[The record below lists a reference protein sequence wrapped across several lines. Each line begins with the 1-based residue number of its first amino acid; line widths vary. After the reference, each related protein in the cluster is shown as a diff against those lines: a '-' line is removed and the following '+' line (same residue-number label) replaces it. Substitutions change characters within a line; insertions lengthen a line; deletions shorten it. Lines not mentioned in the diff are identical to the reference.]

1 MRLFHSLRETAR
13 RLREDSQG
21 NVLIMMAALLIPM
34 LFAVGMGID
43 YGRAQTQQT
52 RMNAAA
58 DAAALAGTNATLMQQ
73 STDTALAAARQI
85 FISQVSGLQDIQFNA
100 ATDLNVSLV
109 DTGALNSG
117 RTIVVSYTAKSV
129 NLFGGIL
136 GYATLPIAGSST
148 ANAAQA
154 PHINFFLTMDKS
166 PSMLLPSTSSGLT
179 SIRNATGCAFACH
192 AQDPRADGIN
202 IKTSNS
208 RDVFLNGN
216 YYNSGN
222 TGYKTWYQID
232 SSKNLY
238 DQNGTKIGTSVSVAS
253 NRFSFTYKDL
263 SNKSQSITGFY
274 ADGYWLTHNYTTL
287 YPTAS
292 PIPLRI
298 GAETLAAQD
307 LIPFAQNMATKNNV
321 TYKMQVFSFDWTHPG
336 YSTPVTTHTSMTDVQ
351 NMTTSNIP
359 DLDSTTDF
367 WYANGKPTSSTNI
380 NDKAT
385 EFNNM
390 LTAMNS
396 TMPNPGDGTTTAKPQ
411 EVLFIITDG
420 VTDEQI
426 GSSRWNRELTTAHLN
441 NCTTIKNRGIKIA
454 ILYTEYLPD
463 ALTGDSWSQSN
474 VAPYLGNVLPALQK
488 CASAARDGTPLV
500 YTVSTDQSISDAL
513 TALFALTI
521 QSAHLVK

>member
-1 MRLFHSLRETAR
+1 
-13 RLREDSQG
+13 
-21 NVLIMMAALLIPM
+21 
-34 LFAVGMGID
+34 
-43 YGRAQTQQT
+43 
-52 RMNAAA
+52 
-58 DAAALAGTNATLMQQ
+58 
-73 STDTALAAARQI
+73 
-85 FISQVSGLQDIQFNA
+85 
-100 ATDLNVSLV
+100 
-109 DTGALNSG
+109 
-117 RTIVVSYTAKSV
+117 VVSYTAKSV

-202 IKTSNS
+202 IRTSNS
-208 RDVFLNGN
+208 RDVLGRELLQFRQYRVQDLVSDRQLQNAVRSKRHQDRNIRFG
-216 YYNSGN
+216 SQQQVFVHLQESQQPV
-222 TGYKTWYQID
+222 KID
-232 SSKNLY
+232 HWVLCRQVLADAQLY
-238 DQNGTKIGTSVSVAS
+238 A
-253 NRFSFTYKDL
+253 
-263 SNKSQSITGFY
+263 
-274 ADGYWLTHNYTTL
+274 L

-463 ALTGDSWSQSN
+463 ALTGDSL
-474 VAPYLGNVLPALQK
+474 VAIQCCPYLGNVLPALQK